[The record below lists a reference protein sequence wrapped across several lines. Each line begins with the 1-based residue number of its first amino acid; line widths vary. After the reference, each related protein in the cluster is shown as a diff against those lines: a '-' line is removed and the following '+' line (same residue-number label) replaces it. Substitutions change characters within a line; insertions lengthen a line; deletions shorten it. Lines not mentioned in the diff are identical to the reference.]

1 MDDYPLLDIFFTMLW
16 LYILISWF
24 YFLVTLATDVFR
36 SRDLSGVSKALW
48 MVFLIFVPVI
58 AAVVYLIAR
67 GDKMHARQAKDFEER
82 EDALR
87 QRFAGSSASTAD
99 EISKLVELRNVGALT
114 EVEFETQ
121 KVRLLGA

>member
-1 MDDYPLLDIFFTMLW
+1 MDDYPFLELFFTMLW
-16 LYILISWF
+16 LYVLIAWF
-24 YFLVTLATDVFR
+24 YFLVTIATDIFR

-67 GDKMHARQAKDFEER
+67 GDKMHARQAKDLEDREE
-82 EDALR
+82 ALR
-87 QRFAGSSASTAD
+87 QRFGAPQPSTAD
-99 EISKLVELRNVGALT
+99 EISKLAELRSSGALS
-114 EVEFETQ
+114 EVEFQTQ